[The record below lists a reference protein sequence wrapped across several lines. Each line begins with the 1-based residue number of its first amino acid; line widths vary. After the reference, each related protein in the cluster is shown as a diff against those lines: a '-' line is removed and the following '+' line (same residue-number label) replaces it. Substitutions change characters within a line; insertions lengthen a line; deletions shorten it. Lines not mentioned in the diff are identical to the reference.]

1 MYNNHDEQPQINPS
15 TLHNP
20 LPTQQI
26 PSNSLQISETTALTS
41 FKPSKESKN
50 IIHKDIKQIT
60 LNNKLS

>member
-1 MYNNHDEQPQINPS
+1 MYNNDDEQSKINPS

-26 PSNSLQISETTALTS
+26 PSNSLPISQTPTLTS
-41 FKPSKESKN
+41 LKPSEKSK
-50 IIHKDIKQIT
+50 ITIHKDIKQIT